1 MAVTIERNLQTY
13 LNERVSELNP
23 EFLEKTDNEEILR
36 QLSEQILKEMSRQL
50 NMENMT
56 WEEILQ
62 YFNEEQIKSV
72 IEYVINQFDDDWL
85 NQFINEAGDIF
96 ITEEE
101 CQVISKNIFAALK
114 EELLRQ
120 LEKITGE
127 EREKLME
134 LLKNVKEYKAEGDN
148 QLMGLKVI

>member
-1 MAVTIERNLQTY
+1 MQTY

-85 NQFINEAGDIF
+85 NQFIKTF
-96 ITEEE
+96 QYYFQTH
-101 CQVISKNIFAALK
+101 
-114 EELLRQ
+114 
-120 LEKITGE
+120 
-127 EREKLME
+127 KLMIAFGFIFVYD
-134 LLKNVKEYKAEGDN
+134 L
-148 QLMGLKVI
+148 Q